1 MKKELIK
8 SLKKYKWQI
17 LIEIILIIISVI
29 FIAYPSKIVGRM
41 IDLLYNAESNKSEI
55 IKSIVQLLSVSIGVL
70 ITRVLWKNLDFRLNV
85 YIDKDLRDR
94 LFTKLLK
101 TKVKA
106 LNKIKNGEIMSYFFS
121 DLRKVTMT
129 TAKFISTGTRIIAN
143 FTIAIIMMSN
153 SANIKLTLVSLIP
166 IFMTIVVIILIRN
179 RMDKSFKLAQKS
191 FTELSEYVQESTDS
205 IRTMKAFC
213 GEEKQINEFE
223 FKNAT
228 LKKNNINVSINQN
241 LLFVCVSFGF
251 GIAYA
256 ISLLYGSKL
265 VLQGQISIGDFIAFN
280 GYLAILEGPVNWI
293 PWLFG
298 RAKKFK
304 VSFDRLNKMFKLPE
318 EEIDNFEKSNEDK
331 LNGDIEIKNLTYNYP
346 GYIETVLENIN
357 IDIKKGESLGIIGVI
372 GSGKTTLMNLLLKL
386 YDVERGKI
394 FIDGKDIN
402 DISVKTIRD
411 NICYITQDNF
421 LFSATLKENIN
432 LFKDEY
438 KDEDIEDSTKQAMI
452 YDEISH
458 MDDGINTVIGE
469 KGIDLSGGQKQ
480 RVVISRAFLNNSNII
495 IFDDTFSALDNRTEQ
510 HVLNNIKELTKNKT
524 CIIVSNRISDIKDC
538 DKIIVLEQGEIVEQ
552 GNHQT
557 LLQKDGKY
565 QEFYQ
570 NQAHKSAIITIRLK

>member
-318 EEIDNFEKSNEDK
+318 KEIDNFEKSNEDK

-402 DISVKTIRD
+402 DIPVKTIRD

-570 NQAHKSAIITIRLK
+570 NQAHKAQSSLLD

>member
-29 FIAYPSKIVGRM
+29 FIAYPSKIVGKM
-41 IDLLYNAESNKSEI
+41 IDLLYNAESNKSEL

-402 DISVKTIRD
+402 DIPVKTIRD

-570 NQAHKSAIITIRLK
+570 NQAHKAQSSLLD

>member
-29 FIAYPSKIVGRM
+29 FIAYPSKIIGKM
-41 IDLLYNAESNKSEI
+41 IDLLYNAESNKSEL
-55 IKSIVQLLSVSIGVL
+55 IKSIVQLLSISIGVL

-241 LLFVCVSFGF
+241 LLFVCVSLGF

-318 EEIDNFEKSNEDK
+318 EEIDNFEKSNEEK

-357 IDIKKGESLGIIGVI
+357 IDIKKGESLGIIGVV

-402 DISVKTIRD
+402 DIPVKTIRD

-570 NQAHKSAIITIRLK
+570 NQAHKAQSSLLD

>member
-29 FIAYPSKIVGRM
+29 FIAYPSKIIGKM
-41 IDLLYNAESNKSEI
+41 IDLLYNAESNKSEL
-55 IKSIVQLLSVSIGVL
+55 IKSIVQLLSISIGVL

-223 FKNAT
+223 FKNAI

-318 EEIDNFEKSNEDK
+318 EEIDNFEKSNEEK

-357 IDIKKGESLGIIGVI
+357 IDIKKGESLGIIGVV

-402 DISVKTIRD
+402 DIPVKTIRD

-570 NQAHKSAIITIRLK
+570 NQAHKAQSSLLD

>member
-17 LIEIILIIISVI
+17 LIEIILIVISVI

-41 IDLLYNAESNKSEI
+41 IDLLYKAESNKSEI

-85 YIDKDLRDR
+85 YIDKELRDR

-143 FTIAIIMMSN
+143 FTIAIVMMSN
-153 SANIKLTLVSLIP
+153 SCNIKLTLISLIP
-166 IFMTIVVIILIRN
+166 VFITIVVIIFIRK
-179 RMDKSFKLAQKS
+179 RWMDVMKEAQKS
-191 FTELSEYVQESTDS
+191 FADLSEYVQESTDS

-213 GEEKQINEFE
+213 GEDKQIEEFKD
-223 FKNAT
+223 KNAT
-228 LKKNNINVSINQN
+228 LKKYNISVSKNQN
-241 LLFVCVSFGF
+241 LLFVCVSLGF
-251 GIAYA
+251 GLAYA
-256 ISLLYGSKL
+256 ITLLYGSNL
-265 VLQGQISIGDFIAFN
+265 VINGKISIGNLIAFN
-280 GYLAILEGPVNWI
+280 GYLAMLEGPVMWI

-318 EEIDNFEKSNEDK
+318 EEIDNFEKSNEEK

-357 IDIKKGESLGIIGVI
+357 IDIKKGESLGIIGVV

-402 DISVKTIRD
+402 DIPVKTIRD

-570 NQAHKSAIITIRLK
+570 NQAHKAQSSLLD

>member
-1 MKKELIK
+1 M
-8 SLKKYKWQI
+8 
-17 LIEIILIIISVI
+17 I
-29 FIAYPSKIVGRM
+29 FIAYPSKLIGKMV
-41 IDLLYNAESNKSEI
+41 DLLYNAEMNKTEI
-55 IKSIVQLLSVSIGVL
+55 IKSVIQLLFVSLVIIV
-70 ITRVLWKNLDFRLNV
+70 TRIAWKNLDFRINI
-85 YIDKDLRDR
+85 YIDKDIRDR

-101 TKVKA
+101 AKVES
-106 LNKIKNGEIMSYFFS
+106 LNEIKNGEIMSYFVS

-129 TAKFISTGTRIIAN
+129 TSKFISTGTRIIAN
-143 FTIAIIMMSN
+143 FAVAITMMS
-153 SANIKLTLVSLIP
+153 SSCNIKLTVISLIP
-166 IFMTIVVIILIRN
+166 VFATIVIIILIRN

-191 FTELSEYVQESTDS
+191 FTDLSEYVQESTDS
-205 IRTMKAFC
+205 VRTMKAFC
-213 GEEKQINEFE
+213 GEEKQIEEFE
-223 FKNAT
+223 KKNAT
-228 LKKNNINVSINQN
+228 LKKNNISVSINQN

-256 ISLLYGSKL
+256 ISLLYGSNL
-265 VLQGQISIGDFIAFN
+265 VLKNEISIGDLIAFN
-280 GYLAILEGPVNWI
+280 GYLAILEAPVTWI
-293 PWLFG
+293 PWLLG

-304 VSFDRLNKMFKLPE
+304 VSFDRLDKMFKLPE
-318 EEIDNFEKSNEDK
+318 EEIEDFEKNNNDK
-331 LNGDIEIKNLTYNYP
+331 LEGNIEIKNLTYKYP

-357 IDIKKGESLGIIGVI
+357 INIKKGESLGIIGVI

-402 DISVKTIRD
+402 DIKVKTIRD

-438 KDEDIEDSTKQAMI
+438 KDEDIEESTKQAMI
-452 YDEISH
+452 YDEISS
-458 MDDGINTVIGE
+458 MEEGINTVIGE

-552 GNHQT
+552 GTHQT
-557 LLQKDGKY
+557 LLKTNGKY

-570 NQAHKSAIITIRLK
+570 NQAHKAQSTLLD

>member
-55 IKSIVQLLSVSIGVL
+55 IKSIVQLLSISIGFL
-70 ITRVLWKNLDFRLNV
+70 ITRVLWKNLDFRINV
-85 YIDKDLRDR
+85 YIDKDIKDR

-106 LNKIKNGEIMSYFFS
+106 LNEIKNGEIMSYFVS

-205 IRTMKAFC
+205 ICTMKTFC

-223 FKNAT
+223 FKNET

-304 VSFDRLNKMFKLPE
+304 VSFDRLDKMFKLPE

-331 LNGDIEIKNLTYNYP
+331 LNGNIEIKNLTYNYP

-402 DISVKTIRD
+402 DILVKTIRD

-458 MDDGINTVIGE
+458 MEDGINTVIGE

-570 NQAHKSAIITIRLK
+570 NQAHKAQSSLLD

>member
-29 FIAYPSKIVGRM
+29 FIAYPSKIVGKM

-402 DISVKTIRD
+402 DIPVKTIRD

-570 NQAHKSAIITIRLK
+570 NQAHKAQSSLLD

>member
-55 IKSIVQLLSVSIGVL
+55 IKSIVQLLSISIGFL
-70 ITRVLWKNLDFRLNV
+70 ITRVLWKNLDFRINV
-85 YIDKDLRDR
+85 YIDKDIKDR

-106 LNKIKNGEIMSYFFS
+106 LNEIKNGEIMSYFVS

-223 FKNAT
+223 FKNET

-304 VSFDRLNKMFKLPE
+304 VSFDRLDKMFKLPE

-331 LNGDIEIKNLTYNYP
+331 LNGNIEIKNLTYNYP

-402 DISVKTIRD
+402 DIPVKTIRD

-458 MDDGINTVIGE
+458 MEDGINTVIGE

-570 NQAHKSAIITIRLK
+570 NQAHKAQSSLLD

>member
-402 DISVKTIRD
+402 DIPVKTIRD

-495 IFDDTFSALDNRTEQ
+495 RFDDTFSALDNRTEQ

-570 NQAHKSAIITIRLK
+570 NQAHKAQSSLLD

>member
-1 MKKELIK
+1 MKQELIK
-8 SLKKYKWQI
+8 SLKKYKWKI
-17 LIEIILIIISVI
+17 LIEIILIVFCVI
-29 FIAYPSKIVGRM
+29 FIAYPSRLIGKMV
-41 IDLLYNAESNKSEI
+41 DLLYNAEMNKTEI
-55 IKSIVQLLSVSIGVL
+55 IKSVIQLLFVSLVIIV
-70 ITRVLWKNLDFRLNV
+70 TRIAWKNLDFRINI
-85 YIDKDLRDR
+85 YIDKDIRDR

-101 TKVKA
+101 AKVES
-106 LNKIKNGEIMSYFFS
+106 LNEIKNGEIMSYFVS

-129 TAKFISTGTRIIAN
+129 TSKFISTGTRIIAN
-143 FTIAIIMMSN
+143 FAVAITMMS
-153 SANIKLTLVSLIP
+153 SSCNIKLTVISLIP
-166 IFMTIVVIILIRN
+166 VFATIVIIILIRN

-191 FTELSEYVQESTDS
+191 FTDLSEYVQESTDS
-205 IRTMKAFC
+205 VRTMKAFC
-213 GEEKQINEFE
+213 GEEKQIEEFE
-223 FKNAT
+223 KKNAT
-228 LKKNNINVSINQN
+228 LKKNNISVSINQN

-256 ISLLYGSKL
+256 ISLLYGSNL
-265 VLQGQISIGDFIAFN
+265 VLKNEISIGDLIAFN
-280 GYLAILEGPVNWI
+280 GYLAILEAPVTWI
-293 PWLFG
+293 PWLLG

-304 VSFDRLNKMFKLPE
+304 VSFDRLDKMFKLPE
-318 EEIDNFEKSNEDK
+318 EEIEDFEKNNNDK
-331 LNGDIEIKNLTYNYP
+331 LEGNIEIKNLTYNYP

-357 IDIKKGESLGIIGVI
+357 INIKKGESLGIIGVI

-402 DISVKTIRD
+402 DIKVKTIRD

-438 KDEDIEDSTKQAMI
+438 KDEDIEESTKQAMI
-452 YDEISH
+452 YDEISS
-458 MDDGINTVIGE
+458 MEEGINTVIGE

-480 RVVISRAFLNNSNII
+480 RIVISRAFLNNSNII

-552 GNHQT
+552 GTHQT
-557 LLQKDGKY
+557 LLKTNGKY

-570 NQAHKSAIITIRLK
+570 NQAHKAQSTLLD

>member
-402 DISVKTIRD
+402 DIPVKTIRD

-565 QEFYQ
+565 QEFFQ
-570 NQAHKSAIITIRLK
+570 NQAHKAQSSLLD

>member
-1 MKKELIK
+1 MRKELIK

-55 IKSIVQLLSVSIGVL
+55 IKSIVQLLSISIGIL
-70 ITRVLWKNLDFRLNV
+70 ITRVLWKNLDFRINV
-85 YIDKDLRDR
+85 YIDKDLKDR

-106 LNKIKNGEIMSYFFS
+106 LNEIKNGEIMSYFVS

-129 TAKFISTGTRIIAN
+129 TAKFISKGTRIIAN

-153 SANIKLTLVSLIP
+153 SCNIKLTLISLIP
-166 IFMTIVVIILIRN
+166 VFITIVVIIFIRK
-179 RMDKSFKLAQKS
+179 RWMDVMKEAQKS
-191 FTELSEYVQESTDS
+191 FADLSEYVQESTDS

-213 GEEKQINEFE
+213 GENKQIEEFKD
-223 FKNAT
+223 KNAT
-228 LKKNNINVSINQN
+228 LKKYNISVSKNQN
-241 LLFVCVSFGF
+241 LLFVCVSLGF
-251 GIAYA
+251 GLAYA
-256 ISLLYGSKL
+256 ITLLYGSNL
-265 VLQGQISIGDFIAFN
+265 VINGKISIGNLIAFN
-280 GYLAILEGPVNWI
+280 GYLAMLEGPVIWI

-298 RAKKFK
+298 KAKKFK
-304 VSFDRLNKMFKLPE
+304 VSFDRLDKMFKLPE

-357 IDIKKGESLGIIGVI
+357 VDIKKGESLGIIGVI

-402 DISVKTIRD
+402 DIPVKTIRD

-570 NQAHKSAIITIRLK
+570 NQAHKAQSSLLD

>member
-1 MKKELIK
+1 MKQELIK
-8 SLKKYKWQI
+8 SLKKYKWKI
-17 LIEIILIIISVI
+17 LIEIILIVFCVI
-29 FIAYPSKIVGRM
+29 FIAYPSRLIGKMV
-41 IDLLYNAESNKSEI
+41 DLLYNAEMNKTEI
-55 IKSIVQLLSVSIGVL
+55 IKSVIQLLFVSLVIIV
-70 ITRVLWKNLDFRLNV
+70 TRIAWKNLDFRINI
-85 YIDKDLRDR
+85 YIDKDIRDR

-101 TKVKA
+101 AKVES
-106 LNKIKNGEIMSYFFS
+106 LNEIKNGEIMSYFVS

-129 TAKFISTGTRIIAN
+129 TSKFISTGTRIIAN
-143 FTIAIIMMSN
+143 FAVAITMMS
-153 SANIKLTLVSLIP
+153 SSCNIKLTVISLIP
-166 IFMTIVVIILIRN
+166 VFATIVIIILIRN

-191 FTELSEYVQESTDS
+191 FTDLSEYVQESTDS
-205 IRTMKAFC
+205 VRTMKAFC
-213 GEEKQINEFE
+213 GEEKQIEEFE
-223 FKNAT
+223 KKNAT
-228 LKKNNINVSINQN
+228 LKKNNISVSINQN

-256 ISLLYGSKL
+256 ISLLYGSNL
-265 VLQGQISIGDFIAFN
+265 VLKNEISIGDLIAFN
-280 GYLAILEGPVNWI
+280 GYLAILEAPVTWI
-293 PWLFG
+293 PWLLG

-304 VSFDRLNKMFKLPE
+304 VSFDRLDKMFKLPE
-318 EEIDNFEKSNEDK
+318 EEIEDFEKNNNDK
-331 LNGDIEIKNLTYNYP
+331 LEGNIEIKNLTYNYP

-357 IDIKKGESLGIIGVI
+357 INIKKGESLGIIGVI

-402 DISVKTIRD
+402 DINVKTIRD

-438 KDEDIEDSTKQAMI
+438 KDEDIEESTKQAMI
-452 YDEISH
+452 YDEISS
-458 MDDGINTVIGE
+458 MEEGINTVIGE

-552 GNHQT
+552 GTHQT
-557 LLQKDGKY
+557 LLKTNGKY

-570 NQAHKSAIITIRLK
+570 NQAHKAQSTLLD

>member
-386 YDVERGKI
+386 YGVERGKI

-402 DISVKTIRD
+402 DIPVKTIRD

-570 NQAHKSAIITIRLK
+570 NQAHKAQSSLLD

>member
-1 MKKELIK
+1 MKQELIK
-8 SLKKYKWQI
+8 SLKKYKWKI
-17 LIEIILIIISVI
+17 LIEIILIVFCVI
-29 FIAYPSKIVGRM
+29 FIAYPSRLIGKMV
-41 IDLLYNAESNKSEI
+41 DLLYNAEMNKTEI
-55 IKSIVQLLSVSIGVL
+55 IKSVIQLLFVSLVIIV
-70 ITRVLWKNLDFRLNV
+70 TRIAWKNLDFRINI
-85 YIDKDLRDR
+85 YIDKDIRDR

-101 TKVKA
+101 AKVES
-106 LNKIKNGEIMSYFFS
+106 LNEIKNGEIMSYFVS

-129 TAKFISTGTRIIAN
+129 TSKFISTGTRIIAN
-143 FTIAIIMMSN
+143 FAVAITMMS
-153 SANIKLTLVSLIP
+153 SSCNIKLTVISLIP
-166 IFMTIVVIILIRN
+166 VFATIVIIILIRN
-179 RMDKSFKLAQKS
+179 RMDKSFKLVQKS
-191 FTELSEYVQESTDS
+191 FTDLSEYVQESTDS
-205 IRTMKAFC
+205 VRTMKAFC
-213 GEEKQINEFE
+213 GEEKQIEEFE
-223 FKNAT
+223 KKNAT
-228 LKKNNINVSINQN
+228 LKKNNISVSINQN

-256 ISLLYGSKL
+256 ISLLYGSNL
-265 VLQGQISIGDFIAFN
+265 VLKNEISIGDLIAFN
-280 GYLAILEGPVNWI
+280 GYLAILEAPVTWI
-293 PWLFG
+293 PWLLG

-304 VSFDRLNKMFKLPE
+304 VSFDRLDKMFKLPE
-318 EEIDNFEKSNEDK
+318 EEIEDFEKNDNDK
-331 LNGDIEIKNLTYNYP
+331 LEGNIEIKNLTYNYP

-357 IDIKKGESLGIIGVI
+357 INIKKGESLGIIGVI

-402 DISVKTIRD
+402 DIKVKTIRD

-438 KDEDIEDSTKQAMI
+438 KDEDIEESTKQAMI
-452 YDEISH
+452 YDEISS
-458 MDDGINTVIGE
+458 MEEGINTVIGE

-552 GNHQT
+552 GTHQT
-557 LLQKDGKY
+557 LLKTNGKY

-570 NQAHKSAIITIRLK
+570 NQAHKAQSTLLD

>member
-153 SANIKLTLVSLIP
+153 SCNIKLTLISLIP
-166 IFMTIVVIILIRN
+166 VFITIVVIIFIRK
-179 RMDKSFKLAQKS
+179 RWMDLMKEAQKS
-191 FTELSEYVQESTDS
+191 FADLSEYVQESTDS

-213 GEEKQINEFE
+213 GEDKQIEEFKD
-223 FKNAT
+223 KNAT
-228 LKKNNINVSINQN
+228 LKKYNISVSKNQN
-241 LLFVCVSFGF
+241 LLFVCVSLGF
-251 GIAYA
+251 GLAYA
-256 ISLLYGSKL
+256 ITLLYGSNL
-265 VLQGQISIGDFIAFN
+265 VINGKISIGNLIAFN
-280 GYLAILEGPVNWI
+280 GYLAMLEGPVTWI

-318 EEIDNFEKSNEDK
+318 EEIDNFEKSNEEK

-357 IDIKKGESLGIIGVI
+357 IDIKKGESLGIIGVV

-402 DISVKTIRD
+402 DIPVKIIRD

-570 NQAHKSAIITIRLK
+570 NQAHKAQSSLLD

>member
-1 MKKELIK
+1 MKQELIK
-8 SLKKYKWQI
+8 SLKKYKWKI
-17 LIEIILIIISVI
+17 LIEIILIVFCVI
-29 FIAYPSKIVGRM
+29 FIAYPSKLIGKMV
-41 IDLLYNAESNKSEI
+41 DLLYNAEMNKTEI
-55 IKSIVQLLSVSIGVL
+55 IKSVIQLLFVSLVIIV
-70 ITRVLWKNLDFRLNV
+70 TRIAWKNLDFRINI
-85 YIDKDLRDR
+85 YIDKDIRDR

-101 TKVKA
+101 AKVES
-106 LNKIKNGEIMSYFFS
+106 LNEIKNGEIMSYFVS

-129 TAKFISTGTRIIAN
+129 TSKFISTGTRIIAN
-143 FTIAIIMMSN
+143 FAVAITMMS
-153 SANIKLTLVSLIP
+153 SSCNIKLTVISLIP
-166 IFMTIVVIILIRN
+166 VFATIVIIILIRN

-191 FTELSEYVQESTDS
+191 FTDLSEYVQESTDS
-205 IRTMKAFC
+205 VRTMKAFC
-213 GEEKQINEFE
+213 GEEKQIEEFE
-223 FKNAT
+223 KKNAT
-228 LKKNNINVSINQN
+228 LKKNNISVSINQN

-256 ISLLYGSKL
+256 ISLLYGSNL
-265 VLQGQISIGDFIAFN
+265 VLKNEISIGDLIAFN
-280 GYLAILEGPVNWI
+280 GYLAILEAPVTWI
-293 PWLFG
+293 PWLLG

-304 VSFDRLNKMFKLPE
+304 VSFDRLDKMFKLPE
-318 EEIDNFEKSNEDK
+318 EEIEDFEKNDNDK
-331 LNGDIEIKNLTYNYP
+331 LEGNIEIKNLTYNYP

-357 IDIKKGESLGIIGVI
+357 INIKKGESLGIIGVI

-402 DISVKTIRD
+402 DIKVKTIRD

-438 KDEDIEDSTKQAMI
+438 KDEDIEESTKQAMI
-452 YDEISH
+452 YDEISS
-458 MDDGINTVIGE
+458 MEEGINTVIGE

-538 DKIIVLEQGEIVEQ
+538 DKILVLEQGEIVEQ
-552 GNHQT
+552 GTHQT
-557 LLQKDGKY
+557 LLKTNGKY

-570 NQAHKSAIITIRLK
+570 NQAHKAQSTLLD

>member
-1 MKKELIK
+1 M
-8 SLKKYKWQI
+8 
-17 LIEIILIIISVI
+17 I
-29 FIAYPSKIVGRM
+29 FIAYPSKLIGKMV
-41 IDLLYNAESNKSEI
+41 DLLYNAEMNKTEI
-55 IKSIVQLLSVSIGVL
+55 IKSVIQLLFVSLVIIV
-70 ITRVLWKNLDFRLNV
+70 TRIAWKNLDFRINI
-85 YIDKDLRDR
+85 YIDKDIRDR

-101 TKVKA
+101 AKVES
-106 LNKIKNGEIMSYFFS
+106 LNEIKNGEIMSYFVS

-129 TAKFISTGTRIIAN
+129 TSKFISTGTRIIAN
-143 FTIAIIMMSN
+143 FAVAITMMS
-153 SANIKLTLVSLIP
+153 SSCNIKLTVISLIP
-166 IFMTIVVIILIRN
+166 VFATIVIIILIRN

-191 FTELSEYVQESTDS
+191 FTDLSEYVQESTDS
-205 IRTMKAFC
+205 VRTMKAFC
-213 GEEKQINEFE
+213 GEEKQIEEFE
-223 FKNAT
+223 KKNAT
-228 LKKNNINVSINQN
+228 LKKNNISVSINQN

-256 ISLLYGSKL
+256 ISLLYGSNL
-265 VLQGQISIGDFIAFN
+265 VLKNEISIGDLIAFN
-280 GYLAILEGPVNWI
+280 GYLAILEAPVTWI
-293 PWLFG
+293 PWLLG

-304 VSFDRLNKMFKLPE
+304 VSFDRLDKMFKLPE
-318 EEIDNFEKSNEDK
+318 EEIEDFEKNNNDK
-331 LNGDIEIKNLTYNYP
+331 LEGNIEIKNLTYKYP

-357 IDIKKGESLGIIGVI
+357 INIKKGESLGIIGVI

-402 DISVKTIRD
+402 DIKVKTIRD

-438 KDEDIEDSTKQAMI
+438 KDEDIEESTKQAMI
-452 YDEISH
+452 YDEISS
-458 MDDGINTVIGE
+458 MEEGINTVIGE

-552 GNHQT
+552 GTHQT
-557 LLQKDGKY
+557 LLKTNGKY

-570 NQAHKSAIITIRLK
+570 NQPHKAQSTLLD

>member
-29 FIAYPSKIVGRM
+29 FIAYPSKIVGKM

-55 IKSIVQLLSVSIGVL
+55 IKSIVQLLSISIGFL
-70 ITRVLWKNLDFRLNV
+70 ITRVLWKNLDFRINI
-85 YIDKDLRDR
+85 YIDKDLKDR

-106 LNKIKNGEIMSYFFS
+106 LNEIKNGEIMSYFVS
-121 DLRKVTMT
+121 DLRKVTMI

-153 SANIKLTLVSLIP
+153 SCNIKLTLISLIP
-166 IFMTIVVIILIRN
+166 VLITIVVIIFIRK
-179 RMDKSFKLAQKS
+179 RWMDVMKEAQKS
-191 FTELSEYVQESTDS
+191 FADLSEYVQESTDS

-213 GEEKQINEFE
+213 GEDKQIEEFKD
-223 FKNAT
+223 KNAT
-228 LKKNNINVSINQN
+228 LKKYNISVSKNQN
-241 LLFVCVSFGF
+241 LLFVCVSLGF
-251 GIAYA
+251 GLAYA
-256 ISLLYGSKL
+256 ITLLYGSNL
-265 VLQGQISIGDFIAFN
+265 VINGKISIGNLIAFN
-280 GYLAILEGPVNWI
+280 GYLAMLEGPVRWI

-298 RAKKFK
+298 KAKKFK

-318 EEIDNFEKSNEDK
+318 EEIDNFEKSNKDK

-402 DISVKTIRD
+402 DIPVKTIRD

-458 MDDGINTVIGE
+458 MDNGINTVIGE

-570 NQAHKSAIITIRLK
+570 NQAHKAQSSLLD

>member
-1 MKKELIK
+1 MKQELIK
-8 SLKKYKWQI
+8 SLKKYKWKI
-17 LIEIILIIISVI
+17 LIEIILIVFCVI
-29 FIAYPSKIVGRM
+29 FIAYPSKLIGKMV
-41 IDLLYNAESNKSEI
+41 DLLYNAEMNKTEI
-55 IKSIVQLLSVSIGVL
+55 IKSVIQLLFVSLVIIV
-70 ITRVLWKNLDFRLNV
+70 TRIAWKNLDFRINI
-85 YIDKDLRDR
+85 YIDKDIRDR

-101 TKVKA
+101 AKVES
-106 LNKIKNGEIMSYFFS
+106 LNEIKNGEIMSYFVS

-129 TAKFISTGTRIIAN
+129 TSKFISTGTRIIAN
-143 FTIAIIMMSN
+143 FAVAITMMS
-153 SANIKLTLVSLIP
+153 SSCNIKLTVISLIP
-166 IFMTIVVIILIRN
+166 VFATIVIIILIRN

-191 FTELSEYVQESTDS
+191 FTDLSEYVQESTDS
-205 IRTMKAFC
+205 VRTMKAFC
-213 GEEKQINEFE
+213 GEEKQIEEFE
-223 FKNAT
+223 KKNAT
-228 LKKNNINVSINQN
+228 LKKNNISVSINQN

-256 ISLLYGSKL
+256 ISLLYGSNL
-265 VLQGQISIGDFIAFN
+265 VLKNEISIGDLIAFN
-280 GYLAILEGPVNWI
+280 GYLAILEAPVTWI
-293 PWLFG
+293 PWLLG

-304 VSFDRLNKMFKLPE
+304 VSFDRLDKMFKLPE
-318 EEIDNFEKSNEDK
+318 EEIEDFEKNNNDK
-331 LNGDIEIKNLTYNYP
+331 LEGNIEIKNLTYKYP

-357 IDIKKGESLGIIGVI
+357 INIKKGESLGIIGVI

-402 DISVKTIRD
+402 DIKVKTIRD

-438 KDEDIEDSTKQAMI
+438 KDEDIEESTKQAMI
-452 YDEISH
+452 YDEISS
-458 MDDGINTVIGE
+458 MEEGINTVIGE

-538 DKIIVLEQGEIVEQ
+538 NKIIVLEQGEIVEQ
-552 GNHQT
+552 GTHQT
-557 LLQKDGKY
+557 LLKTNGKY

-570 NQAHKSAIITIRLK
+570 NQAHKAQSTLLD

>member
-17 LIEIILIIISVI
+17 LIEIILIVISVI
-29 FIAYPSKIVGRM
+29 FIAYPSKIVGKM

-55 IKSIVQLLSVSIGVL
+55 IKSIVQLLSISIGFL
-70 ITRVLWKNLDFRLNV
+70 ITRVLWKNLDFRINI
-85 YIDKDLRDR
+85 YIDKDLKDR

-106 LNKIKNGEIMSYFFS
+106 LNEIKNGEIMSYFVS
-121 DLRKVTMT
+121 DLRKVTMI

-153 SANIKLTLVSLIP
+153 SCNIKLTLISLIP
-166 IFMTIVVIILIRN
+166 VLITIVVIIFIRK
-179 RMDKSFKLAQKS
+179 RWMDVMKEAQKS
-191 FTELSEYVQESTDS
+191 FADLSEYVQESTDS

-213 GEEKQINEFE
+213 GEDKQIEEFKD
-223 FKNAT
+223 KNAT
-228 LKKNNINVSINQN
+228 LKKYNISVSKNQN
-241 LLFVCVSFGF
+241 LLFVCVSLGF
-251 GIAYA
+251 GLAYA
-256 ISLLYGSKL
+256 ITLLYGSNL
-265 VLQGQISIGDFIAFN
+265 VINGKVSIGNLIAFN
-280 GYLAILEGPVNWI
+280 GYLAMLEGPVRWI

-298 RAKKFK
+298 KAKKFK

-402 DISVKTIRD
+402 DIPVKIIRD

-480 RVVISRAFLNNSNII
+480 RDCTPPGSCRLMTRSRQKSRKSIRGGLAAGCWLSRFRSILRFPECGQVIAASISSFCRRLNHSTSS
-495 IFDDTFSALDNRTEQ
+495 FEKC
-510 HVLNNIKELTKNKT
+510 V
-524 CIIVSNRISDIKDC
+524 
-538 DKIIVLEQGEIVEQ
+538 
-552 GNHQT
+552 QT
-557 LLQKDGKY
+557 H
-565 QEFYQ
+565 
-570 NQAHKSAIITIRLK
+570 NA

>member
-55 IKSIVQLLSVSIGVL
+55 IKSIVQLLSISIGIL
-70 ITRVLWKNLDFRLNV
+70 ITRALWKNLDFRTNI
-85 YIDKDLRDR
+85 YIDKDLKDR

-101 TKVKA
+101 TKVKS
-106 LNKIKNGEIMSYFFS
+106 LDEIKNGEIMSYFVS

-213 GEEKQINEFE
+213 GEEKQIDEFE
-223 FKNAT
+223 FKNET

-241 LLFVCVSFGF
+241 LLFVCVSLGF

-304 VSFDRLNKMFKLPE
+304 VSFDRLDKMFKLPE
-318 EEIDNFEKSNEDK
+318 EEIDNLEKSNEDK

-402 DISVKTIRD
+402 DIPVKIIRD

-570 NQAHKSAIITIRLK
+570 NQAHKAQSSLLD

>member
-1 MKKELIK
+1 MKQELIK
-8 SLKKYKWQI
+8 SLKKYKWKI
-17 LIEIILIIISVI
+17 LIEIILIVFCVI
-29 FIAYPSKIVGRM
+29 FIAYPSKLIGKMV
-41 IDLLYNAESNKSEI
+41 DLLYNAEMNKTEI
-55 IKSIVQLLSVSIGVL
+55 IKSVIQLLFVSLVIIV
-70 ITRVLWKNLDFRLNV
+70 TRIAWKNLDFRINI
-85 YIDKDLRDR
+85 YIDKDIRDR

-101 TKVKA
+101 AKVDS
-106 LNKIKNGEIMSYFFS
+106 LNEIKNGEIMSYFVS

-129 TAKFISTGTRIIAN
+129 TSKFISTGTRIIAN
-143 FTIAIIMMSN
+143 FAVAITMMS
-153 SANIKLTLVSLIP
+153 SSCNIKLTVISLIP
-166 IFMTIVVIILIRN
+166 VFATIVIIILIRN

-191 FTELSEYVQESTDS
+191 FTDLSEYVQESTDS
-205 IRTMKAFC
+205 VRTMKAFC
-213 GEEKQINEFE
+213 GEEKQIEEFE
-223 FKNAT
+223 KKNAT
-228 LKKNNINVSINQN
+228 LKKNNISVSINQN

-256 ISLLYGSKL
+256 ISLLYGSNL
-265 VLQGQISIGDFIAFN
+265 VLKNEISIGDLIAFN
-280 GYLAILEGPVNWI
+280 GYLAILEAPVTWI
-293 PWLFG
+293 PWLLG

-304 VSFDRLNKMFKLPE
+304 VSFDRLDKMFKLPE
-318 EEIDNFEKSNEDK
+318 EEIEDFEKNNNDK
-331 LNGDIEIKNLTYNYP
+331 LEGNIEIKNLTYKYP

-357 IDIKKGESLGIIGVI
+357 INIKKGESLGIIGVI

-402 DISVKTIRD
+402 DIKVKTIRD

-438 KDEDIEDSTKQAMI
+438 KDEDIEESTKQAMI
-452 YDEISH
+452 YDEISS
-458 MDDGINTVIGE
+458 MEEGINTVIGE

-552 GNHQT
+552 GTHQT
-557 LLQKDGKY
+557 LLKTNGKY

-570 NQAHKSAIITIRLK
+570 NQAHKAQSTLLD

>member
-1 MKKELIK
+1 MKQELIK
-8 SLKKYKWQI
+8 SLKKYKWKI
-17 LIEIILIIISVI
+17 LIEIILIVFCVI
-29 FIAYPSKIVGRM
+29 FIAYPSRLIGKMV
-41 IDLLYNAESNKSEI
+41 DLLYNAEMNKTEI
-55 IKSIVQLLSVSIGVL
+55 IKSVIQLLFVSLVIIV
-70 ITRVLWKNLDFRLNV
+70 TRIAWKNLDFRINI
-85 YIDKDLRDR
+85 YIDKDIRDR

-101 TKVKA
+101 AKVES
-106 LNKIKNGEIMSYFFS
+106 LNEIKNGEIMSYFVS

-129 TAKFISTGTRIIAN
+129 TSKFISTGTRIIAN
-143 FTIAIIMMSN
+143 FAVAITMMS
-153 SANIKLTLVSLIP
+153 SSCNIKLTVISLIP
-166 IFMTIVVIILIRN
+166 VFATIVIIILIRN

-191 FTELSEYVQESTDS
+191 FTDLSEYVQESTDS
-205 IRTMKAFC
+205 VRTMKAFC
-213 GEEKQINEFE
+213 GEEKQIEEFE
-223 FKNAT
+223 KKNAT
-228 LKKNNINVSINQN
+228 LKKNNISVSINQN

-256 ISLLYGSKL
+256 ISLLYGSNL
-265 VLQGQISIGDFIAFN
+265 VLKNEISIGDLIAFN
-280 GYLAILEGPVNWI
+280 GYLAILEAPVTWI
-293 PWLFG
+293 PWLLG

-304 VSFDRLNKMFKLPE
+304 VSFDRLDKMFKLPE
-318 EEIDNFEKSNEDK
+318 EEIEDFEKNNNDK
-331 LNGDIEIKNLTYNYP
+331 LEGNIEIKNLTYKYP

-357 IDIKKGESLGIIGVI
+357 INIKKGESLGIIGVI

-402 DISVKTIRD
+402 DIKVKTIRD

-438 KDEDIEDSTKQAMI
+438 KDEDIEESTKQAMI
-452 YDEISH
+452 YDEISS
-458 MDDGINTVIGE
+458 MEEGINTVIGE

-552 GNHQT
+552 GTHQT
-557 LLQKDGKY
+557 LLKTKGKY

-570 NQAHKSAIITIRLK
+570 NQAHKAQSTLLD

>member
-17 LIEIILIIISVI
+17 LIEIILIVISVI

-55 IKSIVQLLSVSIGVL
+55 IKSIVQLLSISIGFL
-70 ITRVLWKNLDFRLNV
+70 ITRVLWKNLDFRINV
-85 YIDKDLRDR
+85 YIDKDLKDR

-106 LNKIKNGEIMSYFFS
+106 LNEIKNGEIMSYFVS

-153 SANIKLTLVSLIP
+153 SCNIKLTLISLIP
-166 IFMTIVVIILIRN
+166 VFITIVVIIFIRK
-179 RMDKSFKLAQKS
+179 RWMDVMKEAQKS
-191 FTELSEYVQESTDS
+191 FADLSEYVQESTDS

-213 GEEKQINEFE
+213 GEDKQIEEFKD
-223 FKNAT
+223 KNAT
-228 LKKNNINVSINQN
+228 LKKYNISVSKNQN
-241 LLFVCVSFGF
+241 LLFVCVSLGF
-251 GIAYA
+251 GLAYA
-256 ISLLYGSKL
+256 ITLLYGSNL
-265 VLQGQISIGDFIAFN
+265 VINGKISIGNLIAFN
-280 GYLAILEGPVNWI
+280 GYLAMLEGPVMWI

-402 DISVKTIRD
+402 DIPVKIIRD

-570 NQAHKSAIITIRLK
+570 NQAHKAQSSLLD

>member
-29 FIAYPSKIVGRM
+29 FIAYPSKIIGKM
-41 IDLLYNAESNKSEI
+41 IDLLYNAESNKSEL

-241 LLFVCVSFGF
+241 LLFVCVSLGF

-318 EEIDNFEKSNEDK
+318 EKIDNFEKSNEEK

-357 IDIKKGESLGIIGVI
+357 IDIKKGESLGIIGVV

-402 DISVKTIRD
+402 DIPVKTIRD

-421 LFSATLKENIN
+421 LFSVTLKENIN

-510 HVLNNIKELTKNKT
+510 HVLSNIKELTKNKT

-570 NQAHKSAIITIRLK
+570 NQAHKAQSSLLD

>member
-17 LIEIILIIISVI
+17 LIEIILIVISVI

-55 IKSIVQLLSVSIGVL
+55 IKSIVQLLSISIGFL
-70 ITRVLWKNLDFRLNV
+70 ITRVLWKNLDFRINV
-85 YIDKDLRDR
+85 YIDKDLKDR

-106 LNKIKNGEIMSYFFS
+106 LNEIKNGEIMSYFVS

-153 SANIKLTLVSLIP
+153 SCNIKLTLISLIP
-166 IFMTIVVIILIRN
+166 VFITIVVIIFIRK
-179 RMDKSFKLAQKS
+179 RWMDVMKEAQKS
-191 FTELSEYVQESTDS
+191 FADLSEYVQESTDS

-213 GEEKQINEFE
+213 GEDKQIEEFKD
-223 FKNAT
+223 KNAT
-228 LKKNNINVSINQN
+228 LKKYNISVSKNQN
-241 LLFVCVSFGF
+241 LLFVCVSLGF
-251 GIAYA
+251 GLAYA
-256 ISLLYGSKL
+256 ITLLYGSNL
-265 VLQGQISIGDFIAFN
+265 VINGKISIGNLIAFN
-280 GYLAILEGPVNWI
+280 GYLAMLEGPVTWI

-318 EEIDNFEKSNEDK
+318 EEIDNFEKSNEEK

-357 IDIKKGESLGIIGVI
+357 IDIKKGESLGIIGVV

-394 FIDGKDIN
+394 FIDRKDIN
-402 DISVKTIRD
+402 DIPVKTIRD

-570 NQAHKSAIITIRLK
+570 NQAHKAQSSLLD

>member
-55 IKSIVQLLSVSIGVL
+55 IKSIVQLLSISIGIL
-70 ITRVLWKNLDFRLNV
+70 ITRALWKNLDFRTNI
-85 YIDKDLRDR
+85 YIDKDLKDR

-101 TKVKA
+101 TKVKS
-106 LNKIKNGEIMSYFFS
+106 LDKIKNGEIMSYFVS

-153 SANIKLTLVSLIP
+153 SCNIKLTLISLIP
-166 IFMTIVVIILIRN
+166 VFITIVVIIFIRK
-179 RMDKSFKLAQKS
+179 RWMDVMKEAQKS
-191 FTELSEYVQESTDS
+191 FADLSEYVQESTDS

-213 GEEKQINEFE
+213 GEDKQIEEFKD
-223 FKNAT
+223 KNAT
-228 LKKNNINVSINQN
+228 LKKYNISVSKNQN
-241 LLFVCVSFGF
+241 LLFVCVSLGF
-251 GIAYA
+251 GLAYA
-256 ISLLYGSKL
+256 ITLLYGSNL
-265 VLQGQISIGDFIAFN
+265 VINGKISIGNLIAFN
-280 GYLAILEGPVNWI
+280 GYLAMLEGPVMWI

-304 VSFDRLNKMFKLPE
+304 VSFDRLDKMFKLPE

-402 DISVKTIRD
+402 DIPVKIIRD

-570 NQAHKSAIITIRLK
+570 NQAHKAQSSLLD